1 MNMEVTFKIKEFEGP
16 LDLLLHL
23 ISKNKV
29 EITDIPISEITE
41 QYMEY
46 LEEMKRFDIEV
57 TGDFLVM
64 AATLLYI
71 KSRLLLPKQK
81 DEEDEEDPRAEL
93 VDRLIEY
100 AKYKEAVEFLS
111 PRQESGKFYFDK
123 SPEKIELPKVRY
135 IDMQFPVSL
144 LFEAF
149 ANVMENHELKK
160 PVKKEAFDVIVRR
173 EIVSVSDRIK
183 YITKT
188 FKGKEE
194 IKFEDFF
201 HDVTTRAQAVST
213 FLAILELLS
222 HGNLLLIA
230 EDDVLLFKLSGEE
243 DEFNWTGSDY

>member
-1 MNMEVTFKIKEFEGP
+1 MDVTFKIKEFEGP

-23 ISKNKV
+23 IQKNKV

-46 LEEMKRFDIEV
+46 LEEMKKFDIEV

-71 KSRLLLPKQK
+71 KSRLLLPKPK
-81 DEEDEEDPRAEL
+81 DEEEGEDPRTEL

-111 PRQESGKFYFDK
+111 PRQESGKFYYDK
-123 SPEKIELPKVRY
+123 APEKIELPKVRY

-183 YITKT
+183 YIHTR
-188 FKGKEE
+188 FKGKTD
-194 IKFEDFF
+194 IRFDDFF
-201 HDVTTRAQAVST
+201 EDVTTRAQAVST

-222 HGNLLLIA
+222 HGNLML
-230 EDDVLLFKLSGEE
+230 ESEENGLLFSLSGEE
-243 DEFNWTGSDY
+243 DEFDWTGGDY

>member
-1 MNMEVTFKIKEFEGP
+1 MDVTFKIKEFEGP

-23 ISKNKV
+23 IQKNKV

-46 LEEMKRFDIEV
+46 IDEMKRFDIEV

-81 DEEDEEDPRAEL
+81 DEEEGEDPRTEL

-100 AKYKEAVEFLS
+100 AKYKEAVEFLY
-111 PRQESGKFYFDK
+111 PRQESGKYYFDK
-123 SPEKIELPKVRY
+123 LPEKIKLPKVRY
-135 IDMQFPVSL
+135 VDMQLEVSL

-160 PVKKEAFDVIVRR
+160 PVKKEAFDVIVQR
-173 EIVSVSDRIK
+173 EIVTVSDRIK
-183 YITKT
+183 YITT
-188 FKGKEE
+188 VFKNKKD
-194 IKFEDFF
+194 IRFEDFF
-201 HDVTTRAQAVST
+201 EDVTTRAQAVST

-222 HGNLLLIA
+222 HGNLML
-230 EDDVLLFKLSGEE
+230 ERVENGLLFSLSGEK
-243 DEFNWTGSDY
+243 DEFDWTGGDY

>member
-1 MNMEVTFKIKEFEGP
+1 MDVTFKIKEFEGP

-81 DEEDEEDPRAEL
+81 DEEDEEDPRTEL

-111 PRQESGKFYFDK
+111 PRQESGKYYFDK
-123 SPEKIELPKVRY
+123 SPEKIQLPKVRY

-183 YITKT
+183 YI
-188 FKGKEE
+188 FKAFKEKNE

-201 HDVTTRAQAVST
+201 QDVTTKAQAVST

-222 HGNLLLIA
+222 HGNLLLLA
-230 EDDVLLFKLSGEE
+230 EENGLIFSLSGEE

>member
-1 MNMEVTFKIKEFEGP
+1 MDVTFKIQDFEGP

-23 ISKNKV
+23 IQKNKV

-46 LEEMKRFDIEV
+46 LDEMKRFDIEI

-71 KSRLLLPKQK
+71 KSKMLLPVQK
-81 DEEDEEDPRAEL
+81 DEDDGVDPRAEL

-111 PRQESGKFYFDK
+111 PRQESGKYFFDK

-135 IDMQFPVSL
+135 IDASFPVSL

-160 PVKKEAFDVIVRR
+160 PVKKEAFDVIVQR

-183 YITKT
+183 FILEM
-188 FKGKEE
+188 FKNKIEIRFEE
-194 IKFEDFF
+194 FF
-201 HDVTTRAQAVST
+201 DDVTTRAQAVST

-222 HGNLLLIA
+222 HGNLNLKS
-230 EDDVLLFKLSGEE
+230 EENGLLFNLSGEE
-243 DEFNWTGSDY
+243 NEFDWTGIDY

>member
-1 MNMEVTFKIKEFEGP
+1 MDVTFKIQDFEGP

-23 ISKNKV
+23 IQKNKV

-71 KSRLLLPKQK
+71 KSKLLLPSQK
-81 DEEDEEDPRAEL
+81 DEEEGEDPRAEL

-111 PRQESGKFYFDK
+111 PRQESGKYFFDK

-135 IDMQFPVSL
+135 IDVQFPVSL

-160 PVKKEAFDVIVRR
+160 PVRKEAFDVIVQR

-183 YITKT
+183 YILGIFESKETIS
-188 FKGKEE
+188 FEE
-194 IKFEDFF
+194 IFE
-201 HDVTTRAQAVST
+201 DVTTRAQAVST
-213 FLAILELLS
+213 FLAILELVS
-222 HGNLLLIA
+222 HGNLNVKSEENGL
-230 EDDVLLFKLSGEE
+230 LLFLSGEE
-243 DEFNWTGSDY
+243 NEFDWTGIDY

>member
-1 MNMEVTFKIKEFEGP
+1 MEVTFKIKEFEGP

-41 QYMEY
+41 QYMDY

-71 KSRLLLPKQK
+71 KSRMLLPKQK
-81 DEEDEEDPRAEL
+81 DEEDDQDPRAEL
-93 VDRLIEY
+93 VDRLLEY

-111 PRQESGKFYFDK
+111 PRQESGKYYFDK
-123 SPEKIELPKVRY
+123 SPEKIQLPKVRY

-188 FKGKEE
+188 FKNKEE

-201 HDVTTRAQAVST
+201 KDVTTRAQAVST

-222 HGNLLLIA
+222 HGNLLLLD
-230 EDDVLLFKLSGEE
+230 EENGLLFRLSGEE
-243 DEFNWTGSDY
+243 NEFNWTGSDY

>member
-1 MNMEVTFKIKEFEGP
+1 MDVTFKIKEFEGP

-23 ISKNKV
+23 IQKNKV

-81 DEEDEEDPRAEL
+81 DEEGEEDPRTEL

-111 PRQESGKFYFDK
+111 PRQESGRYFFDK
-123 SPEKIELPKVRY
+123 APEKIQLPKVRY
-135 IDMQFPVSL
+135 IDVQFPVSL

-183 YITKT
+183 YIHKK
-188 FKGKEE
+188 FNNKSQ

-201 HDVTTRAQAVST
+201 EDVTTKAQAVST
-213 FLAILELLS
+213 FLAVLELLT
-222 HGNLLLIA
+222 HGNLVL
-230 EDDVLLFKLSGEE
+230 ESEENGLLFSLSGED
-243 DEFNWTGSDY
+243 DEFDWTGGDY

>member
-1 MNMEVTFKIKEFEGP
+1 MDVTFKIKEFEGP

-23 ISKNKV
+23 IQKNKV

-46 LEEMKRFDIEV
+46 LEELKRFDIEI

-71 KSRLLLPKQK
+71 KSRMLLPKQK
-81 DEEDEEDPRAEL
+81 DDEDGEDPRTEL

-100 AKYKEAVEFLS
+100 AKYKEAVGFLS
-111 PRQESGKFYFDK
+111 PRQESGRYFFDK
-123 SPEKIELPKVRY
+123 APEKIELPKVRY

-160 PVKKEAFDVIVRR
+160 PIKKEAFDVIVRR

-183 YITKT
+183 YIRSM
-188 FKGKEE
+188 FKDKKNILFEE
-194 IKFEDFF
+194 FFE
-201 HDVTTRAQAVST
+201 DVTTRAQAVST
-213 FLAILELLS
+213 FLAMLELIS
-222 HGNLLLIA
+222 HGNLRLLS
-230 EDDVLLFKLSGEE
+230 EEKGLLFNLSGEE

>member
-1 MNMEVTFKIKEFEGP
+1 MEVTFKIKEFEGP

-23 ISKNKV
+23 IQKNKV

-41 QYMEY
+41 QYMGY

-81 DEEDEEDPRAEL
+81 DEEDGEDPRTEL

-111 PRQESGKFYFDK
+111 PRQETGKFYFDK
-123 SPEKIELPKVRY
+123 GPEKIELPKVRY

-183 YITKT
+183 YIRQNFT
-188 FKGKEE
+188 GKKD
-194 IKFEDFF
+194 ICFEDFF
-201 HDVTTRAQAVST
+201 RDVTTRAQAVST
-213 FLAILELLS
+213 FLAVLELLS
-222 HGNLLLIA
+222 HGNLTLESEENGLI
-230 EDDVLLFKLSGEE
+230 FSLSGE
-243 DEFNWTGSDY
+243 DNEFNWTGSDY

>member
-1 MNMEVTFKIKEFEGP
+1 MEVTFKIQDFEGP

-23 ISKNKV
+23 IQKNKV
-29 EITDIPISEITE
+29 EITDIPIAEITE

-71 KSRLLLPKQK
+71 KSKLLLPSQK
-81 DEEDEEDPRAEL
+81 DEEDGVDPRAEL

-111 PRQESGKFYFDK
+111 PRQESGKYYFDK

-135 IDMQFPVSL
+135 IDARFPVSL

-160 PVKKEAFDVIVRR
+160 PVKREAFDVIVQR

-183 YITKT
+183 YIREMFKNKDVIT
-188 FKGKEE
+188 FDEF
-194 IKFEDFF
+194 FE
-201 HDVTTRAQAVST
+201 DVTTRAQAVST

-222 HGNLLLIA
+222 HGNLNL
-230 EDDVLLFKLSGEE
+230 ENEEGKLLFNLSGEE
-243 DEFNWTGSDY
+243 NEFDWTGSDY

>member
-1 MNMEVTFKIKEFEGP
+1 MDVTFKIKEFEGP

-81 DEEDEEDPRAEL
+81 DDEDEEDPRTEL

-111 PRQESGKFYFDK
+111 PRQESGRYYFDK
-123 SPEKIELPKVRY
+123 SPEKIQLPKVRY
-135 IDMQFPVSL
+135 VDMQFPVSL

-183 YITKT
+183 YIFNT
-188 FKGKEE
+188 FKGKSE

-201 HDVTTRAQAVST
+201 GDVTTRAQAVST

-222 HGNLLLIA
+222 HGNLLLLNEENGLI
-230 EDDVLLFKLSGEE
+230 FSLSGEE

>member
-1 MNMEVTFKIKEFEGP
+1 MDVTFKIQDFEGP

-23 ISKNKV
+23 IQKNKV
-29 EITDIPISEITE
+29 EITDIPIAEITE

-71 KSRLLLPKQK
+71 KSKLLLPVQK
-81 DEEDEEDPRAEL
+81 DDEEGQDPRAEL

-111 PRQESGKFYFDK
+111 PRQESGKYFFDK
-123 SPEKIELPKVRY
+123 APEKIELPKVRY
-135 IDMQFPVSL
+135 VDASFPVSL

-160 PVKKEAFDVIVRR
+160 PVKREAFDVIVQR

-183 YITKT
+183 YIRELFKNKDVIT
-188 FKGKEE
+188 FDEF
-194 IKFEDFF
+194 FE
-201 HDVTTRAQAVST
+201 DVTTRAQAVST

-222 HGNLLLIA
+222 HGNLNLEN
-230 EDDVLLFKLSGEE
+230 EDGKLLFTLSGEE
-243 DEFNWTGSDY
+243 NAFDWTGSDY